1 MKRILFC
8 CCIAIMPFQAS
19 FAQEATTVTQAVSE
33 KALFSSRI
41 NEMDTYLGRQNEAK
55 AKTVFLQLNKNMTD
69 HLINSKNNLGS
80 QPQAATAATY
90 AKEQK
95 LYLDI
100 LTLSKNLLGNRTEI
114 YNRLM
119 EYYSIY

>member
-8 CCIAIMPFQAS
+8 CCIATMSFQAS

-33 KALFSSRI
+33 KALFSSHI

-55 AKTVFLQLNKNMTD
+55 AKTVFVELNKKMTD
-69 HLINSKNNLGS
+69 HLINSKSNLGP
-80 QPQAATAATY
+80 QPQAANAAAY

-100 LTLSKNLLGNRTEI
+100 LALSKNLSGNRTEL